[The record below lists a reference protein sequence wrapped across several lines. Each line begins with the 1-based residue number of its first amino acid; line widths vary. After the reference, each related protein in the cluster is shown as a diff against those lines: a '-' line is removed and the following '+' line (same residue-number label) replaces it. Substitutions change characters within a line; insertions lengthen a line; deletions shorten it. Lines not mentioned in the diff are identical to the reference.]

1 LPFFP
6 FPCYNT
12 PMKKNLAI
20 IFVLLFASGIF
31 AQSTTWDELSEFEQY
46 AIAFSSN
53 LFQLNHEQ
61 HLDFAATSLS
71 DSSKEN
77 YKKLLKDSWSIT
89 DHASLI
95 KTYNDL
101 VTDGGMSGSFKSLS
115 ALLDKYPQK
124 TVLEIA
130 LEERLTILGTSR
142 LYFVRDSREYLGF
155 HDIEAWDLG
164 RAITLMRYGIA
175 LGYISLEQA
184 VSLCEP
190 IVEKLKKDYTCWY
203 DYIDHYVQGRGYYG
217 LYDSDSNNLMSKA
230 INADVEAHRYIPL
243 DTLVF
248 TGENADKQ
256 HSHTGYAYTISGMP
270 DAKAWQS
277 VQKLYAQKQNAQSLI
292 KLCEFEKGEFKDY
305 SGIFLEWH
313 MDLLKDYGTYQELL
327 DYIDSMSDYI
337 ETLSKEGSIYYNTL
351 FRKLQALNNTCQ
363 PQRAIQIVYGL
374 PEFLQYDAYILYQ
387 YGFANYLMISLCKT
401 QTELEYY
408 TSTAIQVFELLQE
421 NDVAMDDVITA
432 WLERVR

>member
-1 LPFFP
+1 
-6 FPCYNT
+6 
-12 PMKKNLAI
+12 MKKILTLIAL
-20 IFVLLFASGIF
+20 LLFITGAF
-31 AQSTTWDELSEFEQY
+31 AQTKTWDELSEFEQY

-71 DSSKEN
+71 DKSKEN
-77 YKKLLKDSWSIT
+77 LKELLEDSWSIT

-142 LYFVRDSREYLGF
+142 LYFVRDSRDFLGF

-164 RAITLMRYGIA
+164 RAITLLRWGISI
-175 LGYISLEQA
+175 GYIQQEQA
-184 VSLCEP
+184 VSLCKP

-203 DYIDHYVQGRGYYG
+203 DYIDHYIQGRGFYG
-217 LYDSDSNNLMSKA
+217 VYDSDSYNLMRKA
-230 INADVEAHRYIPL
+230 ISGDVQAHNSIPL
-243 DTLVF
+243 DSLVF
-248 TGENADKQ
+248 TGENADKE
-256 HSHTGYAYTISGMP
+256 HSHTGYAYTISDMP
-270 DAKAWQS
+270 DVKAWQK
-277 VQKLYAQKQNAQSLI
+277 VQQLYVQEQNAQTLAR
-292 KLCEFEKGEFKDY
+292 LCEFEKGEFKEY
-305 SGIFLEWH
+305 SGIFFSWH
-313 MDLLKDYGTYQELL
+313 LDLVKNYGTYLETL
-327 DYIDSMSDYI
+327 DYIDSMSAYI
-337 ETLSKEGSIYYNTL
+337 ETLPKDGNVYQKALS
-351 FRKLQALNNTCQ
+351 RQLQALNNTCQ

-374 PEFLQYDAYILYQ
+374 PEFLQHDAYILYQ
-387 YGFANYLMISLCKT
+387 YGYANYLMISLCKT
-401 QTELEYY
+401 QDELDYY
-408 TSTAIQVFELLQE
+408 TDTAIIVFELLQK